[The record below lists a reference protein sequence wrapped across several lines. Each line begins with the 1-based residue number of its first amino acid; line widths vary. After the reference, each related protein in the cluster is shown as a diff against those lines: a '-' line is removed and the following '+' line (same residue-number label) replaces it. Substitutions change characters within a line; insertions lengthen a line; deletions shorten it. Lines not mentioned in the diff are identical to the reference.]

1 MAKPITGETHVGERR
16 EKRPNG
22 DIYVYE
28 RVTAYNE
35 KTKKTYTVSQKL
47 KGKIKAGM
55 QEIVPT
61 RSKKRK
67 GEGRNATRRHTGLTD
82 ILEWVGKVSG
92 IDDDVRASF
101 SQGDAEKMLSI
112 ARYLVGSGGDTL
124 PRLES
129 WQVMH
134 PLPYQ
139 EAITEDVYGKLFKDV
154 GRNKDGVQ
162 KYFSARAARLGES
175 PVLAFDSTTI
185 STYSENQSEARRGF
199 NKDGDGLNTIK
210 LLTLYSVKAREPM
223 AFSKQPGNIP
233 DVISIENTLTQ
244 LKYLNLKKPLI
255 VTDNGYYSQKNMME
269 FALRNVKFL
278 TLVDP
283 NIVWVRETVDELR
296 ATIAGMSS
304 TCPFDPSIC
313 GATSRKMHQFSRVRQ
328 RSRNGK
334 VPGEKETILR
344 RLYVHVYYSPNNEAK
359 KELAFRKD
367 LLELKAQVE
376 EGKTEFTESAQKKI
390 DKYLTCSRKGRGGR
404 LKVGFN
410 DEAIAEAK
418 KYFGYFALVSNQTMD
433 TFTALENY
441 RLREKI
447 EELFAVQKGRLDGAR
462 PRTWYPDNLRGRQFA
477 QFISLGYHCVL
488 TKKIKEV
495 QAKLRKKEPG
505 KAKSLIKLEKK
516 LDNWLSQRSLAQILD
531 WFDCIET
538 TKVQT
543 AMAEY
548 RWSTESVARDKLFLE
563 YLGGSS
569 LFQVGNLKSSLPAM
583 R

>member
-1 MAKPITGETHVGERR
+1 MAKPITGKTHVGERR

-22 DIYVYE
+22 DIYIYE
-28 RVTAYNE
+28 RITAYNE

-47 KGKIKAGM
+47 KGKIKAGTL
-55 QEIVPT
+55 EIVPT
-61 RSKKRK
+61 RPKKSK
-67 GEGRNATRRHTGLTD
+67 GEGRVTNATRQHTGLTD
-82 ILEWVGKVSG
+82 FLEWVGKASG

-112 ARYLVGSGGDTL
+112 ARYWIGSGGNTL

-154 GRNKDGVQ
+154 GRNEDGVQ
-162 KYFSARAARLGES
+162 KYFSARAVRLGES

-223 AFSKQPGNIP
+223 VFSKQPGNVP

-244 LKYLNLKKPLI
+244 LKCFNLEKPLI

-269 FALRNVKFL
+269 FAVRNVKFL

-283 NIVWVRETVDELR
+283 NIIWVREMIDELR
-296 ATIAGMSS
+296 TTIEGMSS

-334 VPGEKETILR
+334 AAGEKETISR
-344 RLYVHVYYSPNNEAK
+344 RLYVHVFYSPDNEAK
-359 KELAFRKD
+359 KELTFRKD
-367 LLELKAQVE
+367 LLELKAQIE
-376 EGKTEFTESAQKKI
+376 EGKDEFTESAQKKI

-410 DEAIAEAK
+410 DEALTQAK
-418 KYFGYFALVSNQTMD
+418 KYFGYFTLVSNQTMD

-462 PRTWYPDNLRGRQFA
+462 PRTWYPDNLRGRQFT
-477 QFISLGYHCVL
+477 QFVSLGYHCFL
-488 TKKIKEV
+488 TKKIKADE
-495 QAKLRKKEPG
+495 ARLRKKEAG
-505 KAKSLIKLEKK
+505 KPKSLIKLEKK
-516 LDNWLSQRSLAQILD
+516 LENWLAQRSLAQILD

-538 TKVQT
+538 TRVQT
-543 AMAEY
+543 AMADY

-563 YLGGSS
+563 YLG
-569 LFQVGNLKSSLPAM
+569 VDTK
-583 R
+583 

>member
-1 MAKPITGETHVGERR
+1 MAKPITGKTHVGERR

-22 DIYVYE
+22 DIYIYE
-28 RVTAYNE
+28 RITAYNE
-35 KTKKTYTVSQKL
+35 KTRRTYTVSQKL
-47 KGKIKAGM
+47 KGKIKAGT
-55 QEIVPT
+55 QEMVPT
-61 RSKKRK
+61 RPKKRK
-67 GEGRNATRRHTGLTD
+67 GGAGVIGATRQHTGLTD

-92 IDDDVRASF
+92 IDDDIRISF
-101 SQGDAEKMLSI
+101 SEGDAAKILSI
-112 ARYLVGSGGDTL
+112 ARYWIGSGGNTL

-134 PLPYQ
+134 PLPYP
-139 EAITEDVYGKLFKDV
+139 EAITEDVYGDLFKDV
-154 GRNKDGVQ
+154 GRNEEGVQ
-162 KYFSARAARLGES
+162 CYFSARAGRLGET

-210 LLTLYSVKAREPM
+210 LLTLYSVKAREPI
-223 AFSKQPGNIP
+223 AFAKQPGNIP
-233 DVISIENTLTQ
+233 DVISIENTLAQ
-244 LKYLNLKKPLI
+244 LKCLNPEKPLI

-278 TLVDP
+278 TLVDS
-283 NIVWVRETVDELR
+283 NIVWVRETIDALR
-296 ATIAGMSS
+296 ATLATMSS

-313 GATSRKMHQFSRVRQ
+313 GATMPRMHQFERVRR

-334 VPGEKETILR
+334 VAGDTETIVR
-344 RLYVHVYYSPNNEAK
+344 RLYVHVYYSPDNEAK
-359 KELAFRKD
+359 KELAFRRD
-367 LLELKAQVE
+367 LLELKAQME
-376 EGKTEFTESAQKKI
+376 DGRLEFTKSAQKKI
-390 DKYLTCSRKGRGGR
+390 DKYLICSRKGRRGQ

-410 DEAIAEAK
+410 DQAIAEAK

-441 RLREKI
+441 RLREKV

-477 QFISLGYHCVL
+477 QFVSLGYHCFL

-495 QAKLRKKEPG
+495 QARLKKQEPEKT
-505 KAKSLIKLEKK
+505 KALIKLEKK
-516 LDNWLSQRSLAQILD
+516 LKSWIAQRSLAQILD

-543 AMAEY
+543 AMGSY
-548 RWSTESVARDKLFLE
+548 RWSTESVARDRLFLK
-563 YLGGSS
+563 YLGMA
-569 LFQVGNLKSSLPAM
+569 V

>member
-1 MAKPITGETHVGERR
+1 MAKPITGKTHVGERR

-22 DIYVYE
+22 DIYVFE

-35 KTKKTYTVSQKL
+35 KTRKTYTVSQRL
-47 KGKIKAGM
+47 KGKIKPGT

-61 RSKKRK
+61 RPKKAK
-67 GEGRNATRRHTGLTD
+67 GEGGVVATRLHTGLTD
-82 ILEWVGKVSG
+82 ILEWVGKYSG
-92 IDDDVRASF
+92 IDDDVCASF
-101 SQGDAEKMLSI
+101 SEGDAEKMLSI
-112 ARYLVGSGGDTL
+112 ARYWIGSGGNTL

-134 PLPYQ
+134 PLPYS

-154 GRNKDGVQ
+154 GRNEDGVQ
-162 KYFSARAARLGES
+162 RYFSARAKRLGDS

-210 LLTLYSVKAREPM
+210 LLTLYSVKAREPI
-223 AFSKQPGNIP
+223 AFTKQPGNIP

-244 LKYLNLKKPLI
+244 LKCLNLEKPLI
-255 VTDNGYYSQKNMME
+255 VTDNGYYSQKNMLE

-296 ATIAGMSS
+296 ATLAGMSS

-313 GATSRKMHQFSRVRQ
+313 GATSLRMHQFRRLRQ
-328 RSRNGK
+328 RSHNDK
-334 VPGEKETILR
+334 VAGEKETISR
-344 RLYVHVYYSPNNEAK
+344 RLYLHIYYSPDNEAK
-359 KELAFRKD
+359 KELSFRKD
-367 LLELKAQVE
+367 LLELKAQI
-376 EGKTEFTESAQKKI
+376 EGGETEFTKSAQKKI
-390 DKYLTCSRKGRGGR
+390 DKYLTCSKKGRGGQ

-418 KYFGYFALVSNQTMD
+418 SYFGYFALVSNQKMD
-433 TFTALENY
+433 TFSALENY

-447 EELFAVQKGRLDGAR
+447 EELFAVQKGSLDGAR
-462 PRTWYPDNLRGRQFA
+462 PRTWYPDNLRGRQFV
-477 QFISLGYHCVL
+477 QFVSLGYHCFL

-495 QAKLRKKEPG
+495 EARLGKNEPG
-505 KAKSLIKLEKK
+505 KTKALLKLEKK
-516 LDNWLSQRSLAQILD
+516 LEKWLKQRSLTQILD

-538 TKVQT
+538 TQVKT
-543 AMAEY
+543 AMGDY
-548 RWSTESVARDKLFLE
+548 RWSTESVARDRLFLE
-563 YLGGSS
+563 YLEAVS
-569 LFQVGNLKSSLPAM
+569 K
-583 R
+583 

>member
-1 MAKPITGETHVGERR
+1 MAKPITGKTHVGERR

-28 RVTAYNE
+28 RITAYNE
-35 KTKKTYTVSQKL
+35 KTRKTYTVSQKL
-47 KGKIKAGM
+47 KGKIKSGM
-55 QEIVPT
+55 QEIVLT
-61 RSKKRK
+61 RPKKCK
-67 GEGRNATRRHTGLTD
+67 GEEGDTDATRRHTGLTD
-82 ILEWVGKVSG
+82 MLEWVGKVSG

-101 SQGDAEKMLSI
+101 SEGDAAKMLSI
-112 ARYLVGSGGDTL
+112 ARYWIGSGGNTL

-134 PLPYQ
+134 PLPYR
-139 EAITEDVYGKLFKDV
+139 EGITEDVYGKL
-154 GRNKDGVQ
+154 
-162 KYFSARAARLGES
+162 L
-175 PVLAFDSTTI
+175 TI
-185 STYSENQSEARRGF
+185 
-199 NKDGDGLNTIK
+199 
-210 LLTLYSVKAREPM
+210 YSVKDREPITF
-223 AFSKQPGNIP
+223 AKQPGNIP

-244 LKYLNLKKPLI
+244 LKCLNPEKPLI

-283 NIVWVRETVDELR
+283 NIVWVRETVDALR
-296 ATIAGMSS
+296 ATLAGMSS

-313 GATSRKMHQFSRVRQ
+313 GATSPRMHQFSRVRQ

-334 VPGEKETILR
+334 VAGEKETISR
-344 RLYVHVYYSPNNEAK
+344 RLYVHVYYSPDNEAK

-367 LLELKAQVE
+367 LLELKAQIE
-376 EGKTEFTESAQKKI
+376 RGETEFTDSAQKKI
-390 DKYLTCSRKGRGGR
+390 DKYLSCSRKGRGGQ

-410 DEAIAEAK
+410 DKTITEAK
-418 KYFGYFALVSNQTMD
+418 KYFGYFALVSNQAMD

-477 QFISLGYHCVL
+477 QFISLGYHCFL
-488 TKKIKEV
+488 TKKIKQV
-495 QAKLRKKEPG
+495 QAKLGKREPG
-505 KAKSLIKLEKK
+505 KTESLIKLEKK
-516 LDNWLSQRSLAQILD
+516 LENWLEQRSLAQILD

-543 AMAEY
+543 VMGSY
-548 RWSTESVARDKLFLE
+548 RWSTESVARDRLLLK
-563 YLGGSS
+563 YLG
-569 LFQVGNLKSSLPAM
+569 VDTK
-583 R
+583 